1 MELCMRI
8 LAVIVVPLVAAG
20 CLDPLVTD
28 TPGASRHLLPAGTE
42 VPSATD
48 NSELARQIRAN
59 DGVEDGAVAEADAR
73 EIPRGTGMST
83 DMSTGMPVG
92 VTVRFW
98 SFGPTTRAPS
108 PLYDFFRRTGPGPED
123 LERIVEHPSLISAL
137 PGDPGYSPVHGINE
151 VVVTDAYNGELI
163 TTMEALADAIALGLV
178 EEPVPIKM
186 FVASPIVLPSKT
198 LEVGVNT
205 ADGTIVTITPETI
218 FARGHTVAT
227 FRFLGDPELGL
238 GLQPIGISVLPVRQV
253 SFLRERLLGSLGGSY
268 DATRPIFQAT
278 VPTMPPTSTTA
289 NYSPLSIVINVD
301 LADEIMAAS
310 ITQDSDLFVREPPIT
325 GDIVGTTTNVAQFQ
339 ITSSILFLQ
348 LQFLDGMP

>member
-1 MELCMRI
+1 MRI
-8 LAVIVVPLVAAG
+8 LAVIVVPLIVPLVAAG

-28 TPGASRHLLPAGTE
+28 VPGASRHLLPAGTE
-42 VPSATD
+42 VPSAAD

-73 EIPRGTGMST
+73 EIPRGTGKSAGA
-83 DMSTGMPVG
+83 D
-92 VTVRFW
+92 VRFW

-137 PGDPGYSPVHGINE
+137 PGDPGYGPVHGINR

-178 EEPVPIKM
+178 EEPVPIKK

-198 LEVGVNT
+198 LEVGVTT

-227 FRFLGDPELGL
+227 FRFGGEPGI
-238 GLQPIGISVLPVRQV
+238 QPIGISVLPVRQV
-253 SFLRERLLGSLGGSY
+253 SFLRAAQGGSY

-278 VPTMPPTSTTA
+278 IPTVAPPPPTA
-289 NYSPLSIVINVD
+289 NYSPVSIVINVD
-301 LADEIMAAS
+301 LAPTAAM

-348 LQFLDGMP
+348 LQFLDGLP